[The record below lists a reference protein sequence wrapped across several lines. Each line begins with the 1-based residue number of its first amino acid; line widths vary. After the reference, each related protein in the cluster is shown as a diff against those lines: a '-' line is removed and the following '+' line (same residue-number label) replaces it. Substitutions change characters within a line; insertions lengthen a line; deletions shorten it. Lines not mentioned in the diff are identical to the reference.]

1 MSVLDILKDEL
12 TNDPLTPK
20 RNYSGMTDFEAANDL
35 NTTYRTR
42 NKTNMTGTEIFNAID
57 KAEWNALSDAQ
68 RDDVWN
74 ILHLGN
80 INPFGIEAD
89 LMQDIFGASTTITA
103 LQAARK
109 ENISR
114 AEELGLG
121 VVGAGQVEEA
131 RR

>member
-1 MSVLDILKDEL
+1 
-12 TNDPLTPK
+12 
-20 RNYSGMTDFEAANDL
+20 
-35 NTTYRTR
+35 
-42 NKTNMTGTEIFNAID
+42 
-57 KAEWNALSDAQ
+57 
-68 RDDVWN
+68 VWN